1 MDTVLE
7 QRKQLLLNDI
17 KYHDEQMVKYEGQ
30 YTYYFNRNRNLKYL
44 KKLQDNI
51 KFQQEVRN
59 EFVKQYELEFGKFE
73 L

>member
-7 QRKQLLLNDI
+7 QRKQLLVNDI
-17 KYHDEQMVKYEGQ
+17 KYHDQQMVKYERQ
-30 YTYYFNRNRNLKYL
+30 YSYYFNRNPNLKYL

-51 KFQQEVRN
+51 KFQQKVRN

>member
-7 QRKQLLLNDI
+7 QRKQLLVNDI
-17 KYHDEQMVKYEGQ
+17 KYHDQQMVKYERQ
-30 YTYYFNRNRNLKYL
+30 YIYYFNRNPNLKYL
-44 KKLQDNI
+44 KKLQEKI